1 MLSLSR
7 RRFLGAL
14 SAAPR
19 VTSWAT
25 SLAGFEALAAPER
38 GRTRIT
44 DMRAMVLQ
52 GPRTYTL
59 VKVVTDAGVYGI
71 GEGYGSP
78 GVGVKAGVLELRP
91 YFLGKDPLEIE
102 ALYNGL
108 GNRIDGSAHMLLRAV
123 SAIEIALWDLAGKL
137 LNQPAAT
144 LLGGH
149 YRERVRVYH
158 EDGPSNMLD
167 RTSCNEWADKMKSDP
182 AGWTAFRV
190 SPPGPRGTL
199 APKLDYARDASNR
212 VLTSHELRE
221 IRQAFEYCRDAIGWD
236 RDLIVH
242 CEGEYDLRAAMQL
255 TEAID
260 PVKPLWLE
268 DPMPADFS
276 PSWVRLTQA
285 SKVPIGTGENLAR
298 RQGFKDFILNQG
310 CDIVQLD
317 TRNAGGLLESKK
329 ISSLAEMFDLPM
341 AAHSTGSA
349 LNTMATVQWAASVR
363 DFLVCETAIGRRN
376 WMDDAIVHEGPLV
389 AEGYIAV
396 PRKPGLGIELNPDV
410 VKANLAEGEKFW
422 D

>member
-1 MLSLSR
+1 MFSLSR

-14 SAAPR
+14 SAAPA
-19 VTSWAT
+19 VT
-25 SLAGFEALAAPER
+25 SLAAFEALAAPER
-38 GRTRIT
+38 GRARIA
-44 DMRAMVLQ
+44 DIRAMILQ
-52 GPRTYTL
+52 GPRTYTY

-108 GNRIDGSAHMLLRAV
+108 GNRMDGSANMLARAV

-149 YRERVRVYH
+149 YRDRVRVYRD
-158 EDGPSNMLD
+158 EGPSNMLD
-167 RTSCNEWADKMKSDP
+167 RTNCNEWADKMKSDP

-190 SPPGPRGTL
+190 SPPR
-199 APKLDYARDASNR
+199 AAAKLDSAGDPSNR
-212 VLTSHELRE
+212 VLTSRDLRE

-242 CEGEYDLRAAMQL
+242 CEGEYDLRSALQL
-255 TEAID
+255 VEALE

-268 DPMPADFS
+268 DPLPPDYS
-276 PSWVRLTQA
+276 PSWVRLTQT

-298 RQGFKDFILNQG
+298 RQGFKDFIVNQG
-310 CDIVQLD
+310 CDVVQID
-317 TRNAGGLLESKK
+317 IRNAGGLLESKK
-329 ISSLAEMFDLPM
+329 IAGTAEVFHLPV
-341 AAHSTGSA
+341 AAHNSGSA

-363 DFLVCETAIGRRN
+363 DFLAAETVVGRRN
-376 WMDDAIVHEGPLV
+376 WMDDVIVHEGPLV
-389 AEGYIAV
+389 AQGYIAV
-396 PRKPGLGIELNPDV
+396 PQKPGLGVELNPDV
-410 VKANLAEGEKFW
+410 VKANLAEGEKYW

>member
-1 MLSLSR
+1 MSSLSR
-7 RRFLGAL
+7 RGFLGA
-14 SAAPR
+14 AA
-19 VTSWAT
+19 
-25 SLAGFEALAAPER
+25 SLAGFKALAQPER
-38 GRTRIT
+38 GRARIADIRT
-44 DMRAMVLQ
+44 MVLQ

-59 VKVVTDAGVYGI
+59 VKVVSDAGVYGI

-78 GVGVKAGVLELRP
+78 GVGIQAGVRELRP

-144 LLGGH
+144 LLGGR
-149 YRERVRVYH
+149 YRERVRVYRD
-158 EDGPSNMLD
+158 EGPTNMLD
-167 RTSCNEWADKMKSDP
+167 RASCNEWADKMNSDT

-190 SPPGPRGTL
+190 TPPGTNG
-199 APKLDYARDASNR
+199 APAAKLDRIRDPANR
-212 VLTSHELRE
+212 VLTSHELRD

-236 RDLIVH
+236 RDLIVR
-242 CEGEYDLRAAMQL
+242 CAGEYDLRTAMQL
-255 TEAID
+255 AEALD

-268 DPMPADFS
+268 DPMPPDFS
-276 PSWVRLTQA
+276 PGWVRLAQV

-298 RQGFKDFILNQG
+298 RQGFKDFIVNQG

-317 TRNAGGLLESKK
+317 IRNAGGLLESKK
-329 ISSLAEMFDLPM
+329 ISSVAELFNLPM

-363 DFLVCETAIGRRN
+363 DFLAGETAVGRRN
-376 WMDDAIVHEGPLV
+376 WMDDTILHEGPLV

-396 PRKPGLGIELNPDV
+396 PRKPGLGVELNPDV
-410 VKANLAEGEKFW
+410 VKANLAEGEKYW

>member
-1 MLSLSR
+1 MFSLSR
-7 RRFLGAL
+7 RRFLGA
-14 SAAPR
+14 AA
-19 VTSWAT
+19 

-38 GRTRIT
+38 GRARIT
-44 DMRAMVLQ
+44 DIRTMILQ

-59 VKVVTDAGVYGI
+59 VKVVTDAGVHGI

-102 ALYNGL
+102 ALYSGL

-144 LLGGH
+144 LLGGR
-149 YRERVRVYH
+149 YRDRVRVYH
-158 EDGPSNMLD
+158 DEGPSNMLD
-167 RTSCNEWADKMKSDP
+167 RASCNEWADKMKNDP

-190 SPPGPRGTL
+190 SPPGTRGTP
-199 APKLDYARDASNR
+199 PKSDSVRDPSNR

-242 CEGEYDLRAAMQL
+242 CDGGYDLRTAMQL
-255 TEAID
+255 AEALD

-268 DPMPADFS
+268 DPLALDFS
-276 PSWVRLTQA
+276 PSWVRLAQV

-298 RQGFKDFILNQG
+298 RQGFKEFILNQG

-317 TRNAGGLLESKK
+317 IRNAGGLLESKK
-329 ISSLAEMFDLPM
+329 IASLAELFDLPM

-349 LNTMATVQWAASVR
+349 LSTMATVQWAASVR
-363 DFLVCETAIGRRN
+363 DFLGAETAIGRRN

-389 AEGYIAV
+389 AEGHIAV
-396 PRKPGLGIELNPDV
+396 PRKPGLGIELNPEV
-410 VKANLAEGEKFW
+410 VKANLAEGEKYW